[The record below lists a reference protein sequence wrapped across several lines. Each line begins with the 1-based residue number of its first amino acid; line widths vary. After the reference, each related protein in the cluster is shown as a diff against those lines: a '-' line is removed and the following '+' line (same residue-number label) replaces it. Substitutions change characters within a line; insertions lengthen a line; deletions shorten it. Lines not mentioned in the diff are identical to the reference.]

1 MNNSA
6 IPLGLYDMDYDHVMR
21 EGKVITK
28 PADTSTPSSTDEA
41 IDPFATATSP
51 LEAALASIWEP
62 PLLNNGKLVSADG
75 SSIAD
80 DTQIPGYLLSAQE
93 NSTNKALRLR
103 TQHYLKPGETV
114 TPAKGARLHVG
125 IDSEYVYNPKTKR
138 NDILSYQ
145 FFAMTEK
152 GEHSDIIYPASNRIS
167 DRLSF
172 DKFLGHIVVVCKEKG
187 LLTEWPKHVFV
198 YAHFLRAD
206 LASFGDFWRFKTQVN
221 GIRRTVA
228 SVNNAYGIDLE
239 NVLHRQA
246 KPAPLILRDKQRKA
260 QRTLITFVDT
270 MLHTPGGAGLAAVGE
285 LIGLPKLSL
294 PAGYSI
300 DRMDELLASNK
311 AAFEAYALRD
321 AEIAVKYGLQLH
333 AFAKEGANKSL
344 M

>member
-80 DTQIPGYLLSAQE
+80 DMQIPSYLLSAQE

-114 TPAKGARLHVG
+114 VPAKGARLHIG

-167 DRLSF
+167 DRLCF

-206 LASFGDFWRFKTQVN
+206 LASFGDFWQFKTQLN
-221 GIRRTVA
+221 GIRQTVA

-260 QRTLITFVDT
+260 QQTLITFVDT
-270 MLHTPGGAGLAAVGE
+270 MLHTPGCAGLAAVGE

-294 PAGYSI
+294 PAGHSI
-300 DRMDELLASNK
+300 DRMDELLAGNK

-321 AEIAVKYGLQLH
+321 LNHPLV
-333 AFAKEGANKSL
+333 
-344 M
+344 

>member
-1 MNNSA
+1 MKRQEKPTHNAGDTAVSFPYADTDLLPELNNS
-6 IPLGLYDMDYDHVMR
+6 PLPDDYGMLN
-21 EGKVITK
+21 
-28 PADTSTPSSTDEA
+28 DEQHQ
-41 IDPFATATSP
+41 S
-51 LEAALASIWEP
+51 ALALAIE
-62 PLLNNGKLVSADG
+62 SALDPCQYMNAPSRLPDWMIDG
-75 SSIAD
+75 LSSDVIAGD
-80 DTQIPGYLLSAQE
+80 PDIPDYLLPVQE

-114 TPAKGARLHVG
+114 TPAKGARLHIG
-125 IDSEYVYNPKTKR
+125 IDSEYVYNPATKR

-152 GEHSDIIYPASNRIS
+152 GEHSAIIYPASNRTS

-187 LLTEWPKHVFV
+187 ILTEWPKHVFV

-294 PAGYSI
+294 SYCQMWCMESGGVP
-300 DRMDELLASNK
+300 
-311 AAFEAYALRD
+311 
-321 AEIAVKYGLQLH
+321 V
-333 AFAKEGANKSL
+333 
-344 M
+344 